1 MPLPADTPTVSS
13 LDLFVSVVHLG
24 SLSSGAVAHGMS
36 QPSAS
41 VRIRQLE
48 RQLGLQLLTRGPNG
62 SVPTAAG
69 SLVAEWA
76 QPVLD
81 SLEGMLTSTA
91 ALRSDDTSLRVA
103 ASFTI
108 AEHLLPRRLG
118 RLRRLH
124 PDTTVE
130 LDVVNSTTVLER
142 VRSGEVQ
149 LGFIESPGTT
159 AGLQAKTVGCD
170 ELVVVVGPQHRWA
183 RRRRSLDGSDLAA
196 TPLVCREQ
204 GSGTRDSL
212 EAALVGAGLEMSAPA
227 LELASTSAVRAA
239 VESGAGPAVLSHLT
253 VEDALAAGR
262 LAQVPVDG
270 VDLHRDLRAVWS
282 RRRLDAPEKALLAD
296 QP

>member
-1 MPLPADTPTVSS
+1 MPLPADAPTVSS

-24 SLSSGAVAHGMS
+24 SLSSGAAAHGMS

-81 SLEGMLTSTA
+81 ALDGLLTSTA

-118 RLRRLH
+118 LLRRLH
-124 PDTTVE
+124 ADTTVE

-149 LGFIESPGTT
+149 LGFIESPGPT
-159 AGLQAKTVGCD
+159 AGLQTKTIGGD
-170 ELVVVVGPQHRWA
+170 DLVVVVGPQHPWS
-183 RRRRSLDGSDLAA
+183 RRRRPLSGADLAA
-196 TPLVCREQ
+196 TPLVCREK

-212 EAALVGAGLEMSAPA
+212 EVAITRAGLEMVAPA

-239 VESGAGPAVLSHLT
+239 VESGAGPAVVSRLT
-253 VEDALAAGR
+253 VEDALAGGR
-262 LAQVPVDG
+262 LVQVPVEG
-270 VDLHRDLRAVWS
+270 LDLHRELRAVWS
-282 RRRLDAPEKALLAD
+282 RRRLDAPARSLLTD